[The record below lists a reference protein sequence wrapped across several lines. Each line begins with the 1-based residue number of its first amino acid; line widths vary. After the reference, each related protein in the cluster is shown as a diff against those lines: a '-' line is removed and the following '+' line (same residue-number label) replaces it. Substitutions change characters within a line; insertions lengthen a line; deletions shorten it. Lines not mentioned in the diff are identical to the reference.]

1 MFNLRLIGKQMD
13 KANINNF
20 CYIIV
25 GLVWSL
31 DTIIIKKFV
40 NELNIYKNCIQWT
53 LVIKSTIEQQ

>member
-1 MFNLRLIGKQMD
+1 MD